1 MLLGVKKTRDHLARK
16 FRRPEAVLRLSRLD
30 GNSSGELFEHPVH
43 IQALDE
49 IEGSALA
56 ESFRISLR

>member
-16 FRRPEAVLRLSRLD
+16 FRRAEAVLRLSRLD
-30 GNSSGELFEHPVH
+30 GNSSEELFEHPVH

-49 IEGSALA
+49 IEG
-56 ESFRISLR
+56 